1 MALQPKNEPTYAEG
15 FKEDEHPRGGK
26 GTKEGGKFVP
36 KGASGTATKDT
47 EKKSGKEDWQK
58 TRREYLE
65 PFYDDAVKK
74 GLVSAEEAAKD
85 LKEALSSP
93 VPFGESAH
101 KQKVEQALKEGK
113 PVPTEVLKD
122 YPDLQKEAEEKGLV
136 SRKSEGEQPEGKE
149 GDEEPKSQKK
159 EPLTGEKWVSALS
172 DKEKDNGDKKE
183 PESKPEDSPFKE
195 HKPERPKL
203 REGLSYG
210 DDITIDQLQIGDTIQ
225 ASGDKSISSISG
237 KITKVN
243 PKTIVLVTKYFDNDM
258 TLTVKKSDLRGM
270 VVVGRGD
277 KVHVVNKDEEA

>member
-1 MALQPKNEPTYAEG
+1 MALQPKNELTYAEG
-15 FKEDEHPRGGK
+15 FKEDEHPRGGE
-26 GTKEGGKFVP
+26 GTKEGGRFVP
-36 KGASGTATKDT
+36 KGGKGTPTKD
-47 EKKSGKEDWQK
+47 
-58 TRREYLE
+58 
-65 PFYDDAVKK
+65 K
-74 GLVSAEEAAKD
+74 G
-85 LKEALSSP
+85 
-93 VPFGESAH
+93 
-101 KQKVEQALKEGK
+101 
-113 PVPTEVLKD
+113 
-122 YPDLQKEAEEKGLV
+122 
-136 SRKSEGEQPEGKE
+136 EGE
-149 GDEEPKSQKK
+149 
-159 EPLTGEKWVSALS
+159 
-172 DKEKDNGDKKE
+172 KKE